1 MAAFSPDGRLVAIPD
16 NNTVVVRDANTGE
29 REDRIFQGHSA
40 AVQSVAFSADG
51 RRIVTASDDRT
62 ARVWDLQTGGQI
74 AALTEHTAPVRSAVF
89 SPDGLRVVSTQM
101 PQRSG
106 NVTIVTSN
114 DSVALLWDALSGRV
128 ILRFEG
134 DMVQLYDATF
144 SPDGKRIVTA
154 SGDNTARIWDAAT
167 GKPIA
172 VLSGHSDSVLSAAFN
187 SRGDKIV
194 TASADETV
202 RVWDAEAM
210 TTIAVLKGHSGAVWS
225 AVFSPDGER
234 ILTASDD
241 TTARIWRIFLT
252 TQALVDRSKI
262 VVPRCLTSQQRANAF
277 LDSQSPAWC
286 NEQKK
291 WSDQAAD

>member
-1 MAAFSPDGRLVAIPD
+1 
-16 NNTVVVRDANTGE
+16 
-29 REDRIFQGHSA
+29 
-40 AVQSVAFSADG
+40 
-51 RRIVTASDDRT
+51 
-62 ARVWDLQTGGQI
+62 
-74 AALTEHTAPVRSAVF
+74 
-89 SPDGLRVVSTQM
+89 
-101 PQRSG
+101 
-106 NVTIVTSN
+106 
-114 DSVALLWDALSGRV
+114 
-128 ILRFEG
+128 
-134 DMVQLYDATF
+134 
-144 SPDGKRIVTA
+144 
-154 SGDNTARIWDAAT
+154 
-167 GKPIA
+167 
-172 VLSGHSDSVLSAAFN
+172 LSAAFN